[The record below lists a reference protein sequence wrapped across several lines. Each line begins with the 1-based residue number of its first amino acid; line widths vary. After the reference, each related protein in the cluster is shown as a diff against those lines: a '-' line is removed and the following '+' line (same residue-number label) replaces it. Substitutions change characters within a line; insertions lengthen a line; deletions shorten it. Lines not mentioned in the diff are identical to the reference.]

1 MKFFG
6 KPIAVSLTAVLLAAN
21 LSMPFTSMTAF
32 GADTDSAVESTAES
46 AENAYAEEVINE
58 NDSEAEAENSPDED
72 YDRSSADAEEIAEP
86 AESAAPGDEETAAD
100 EMTSDE
106 TSEDEMYADEDSADG
121 SAYEDI
127 SAENGGDAVSAED
140 VSDDN
145 TASDDSSEEPDQDI
159 TAPALTEET
168 STDAVDAGQDV
179 PEDHPDLEAE
189 AVAEPIIP
197 IDEICEDTDNDDV
210 FAAYVN
216 RELELTGDMQFD
228 TGDLSDTSN
237 NHEKAYASTKLTGVN
252 RALYAKLY
260 SEIGKVARG
269 ERTDTVF
276 AVTQKELGIND
287 QYWSA
292 SDLGVSAIVENGS
305 ITSESMKALSAKYD
319 FDFTHV
325 LRALLLD
332 CPYDLYWYDKTE
344 STIPSLFHYGATWM
358 DGEYYIYY
366 SDAYDATF
374 SFPVAAE
381 YSASGDLNTYETN
394 AEIGTAVTTAYNKA
408 HSIVEQY
415 SGCSDYEKMD
425 GYRAEI
431 CSLASYNYDAA
442 RDNSTNYGNPW
453 QLIWVLD
460 QDPGT
465 TVVCEGYSKAFQ
477 YLCDLSEWN
486 DIFRECISV
495 VGYLSGGG
503 HMWNIVNLRDGRSY
517 LVDVTNCDSGMI
529 GSDNDGHD
537 LFLVGTG
544 DADAAEVYC
553 QGNIDDGYIFA
564 QLDDLSYVY
573 REDQKYN
580 TREYFDDEILTLAE
594 GRVYADTTASGEYTG
609 DHTHI
614 YYNVDEVAAT
624 CQSEGHSAGGQCPI
638 CGEYDTDVEIY
649 PAAGHTPGEWTLT
662 KEPTYDAEGT
672 ETATCTVCGEEMTRP
687 VDKLVSETSITLDY
701 QELELDGNESKQLT
715 ATVLPE
721 NAHDKSVTWRSS
733 NTSVA
738 AVDQTGRVTARTN
751 GTTIITAQSAHLGL
765 TASCTVTVR
774 VHVQSI
780 HVNPQGTQV
789 AVGGTTQLYVDINPS
804 NALNKK
810 YTWSSSDE
818 SIATISSSGLVK
830 GIAPGEAMIT
840 ATTQDGGLTSS
851 CRVNVYIPVTGV
863 ALEPASLTMALNE
876 ERVLTPTII
885 PADASNPAVTWTS
898 SNNSVVMVRPDGSVH
913 ARSVGTA
920 KITVTTRAGGFKA
933 SCTITVVIP
942 VESIELDHSELYLEP
957 GETEALNATVLP
969 DNATNKTVTWSS
981 SDEDVASVGSD
992 GSVTAVADGTATI
1005 TATAED
1011 GGLTASCTVTVKT
1024 PAAEPT
1030 DLAGAVAD
1038 GTAQVSIEDGL
1049 IYNGTAQVPQVTIT
1063 YQGEPLKAGADF
1075 SVTCSDN
1082 INAGTA
1088 TAVINGKGEYT
1099 GSFTRT
1105 FTIAQASIQSAQ
1117 MGNLSVR
1124 RYTGDAHT
1132 PEPVLKIGSTTLTKG
1147 TDYTLTYENNIN
1159 AGMATV
1165 IATGKGN
1172 YKDSTRRTFVI
1183 TPTVITNTTVSSVK
1197 DVIYTGAE
1205 QKPSVT
1211 ITFNGRTLT
1220 AGTDYTLGYS
1230 NNVNA
1235 GKGVITI
1242 TGRGNFTGSGTIN
1255 FTIKPSPID
1264 EASLSSIK
1272 DQTYNG
1278 SALEPDV
1285 TVTLDGKTLTA
1296 DTDYTVAY
1304 ADNIEPGTAKLT
1316 ITGSGNYTGTATGTF
1331 KIVPIPI
1338 ANAEVSGLAN
1348 KTYNGSE
1355 QTQTPV
1361 VKLDGSTLTAGTDY
1375 TVSYSNN
1382 INAGTATVTIT
1393 GTGHYEGT
1401 ASADFTIAKAAQSFT
1416 VKAESTSIDVGKT
1429 TKVTAT
1435 GAKETS
1441 KYTFSSSDTS
1451 IAEVDASGTVTGK
1464 AEGTVTITVRTAAT
1478 ANYKAGSKTV
1488 KITVNE
1494 PQTINLEDN
1503 AVISGLTNRTYN
1515 GSEQFQTPVVKL
1527 KDGTVLKEGTDYTV
1541 SYENNRN
1548 AGTATVIITA
1558 ADGSKYEGT
1567 ASAAFD
1573 IAKAAQS
1580 FTVKASATSIDAG
1593 KTTKVAATGAKE
1605 KPKFTFTSSNAKVAT
1620 VDAAGTVTGKAAGTV
1635 TIPVRSAETANYKA
1649 ASKTIRI
1656 TVNKVLKKPGNCHF
1670 VKWNNAKYTSCRI
1683 GWVKVDGAEGYET
1696 LLSWTDGSHA
1706 SRTITKSNV
1715 LYRDCTVHP
1724 QHVSQMMVRAFYTLN
1739 GIRKY
1744 SPWSNVEYITP
1755 SPTKLTVKNTSSGTN
1770 LKMNISWNI
1779 IYGCNGYN
1787 VFLTTNPNGTWYWNQ
1802 STSTTANSTSAV
1814 INKYRGSKLKKNVRY
1829 YVRIVTRRQ
1838 RNGVF
1843 CTVPMPAANTY
1854 IGSFIIK

>member
-72 YDRSSADAEEIAEP
+72 SDRSSADAEEITEP
-86 AESAAPGDEETAAD
+86 AESAAPGDEENASD
-100 EMTSDE
+100 DITSDE
-106 TSEDEMYADEDSADG
+106 MSEDEMNADEDPADG
-121 SAYEDI
+121 SADEDI
-127 SAENGGDAVSAED
+127 SAEAGGDAVSEED

-145 TASDDSSEEPDQDI
+145 TVSDDSSEEPGQDI

-216 RELELTGDMQFD
+216 RELELTGDLQFD

-305 ITSESMKALSAKYD
+305 ITKESMQALSAKYD

-358 DGEYYIYY
+358 DGEYYLCY
-366 SDAYDATF
+366 SDSYDATF

-381 YSASGDLNTYETN
+381 YSASGDLNTYETK
-394 AEIGTAVTTAYNKA
+394 AEIGTAVTAAYNKA

-415 SGCSDYEKMD
+415 SGCTDYEKMD

-573 REDQKYN
+573 REDQQYN

-649 PAAGHTPGEWTLT
+649 PTAEHTPGEWTLI

-765 TASCTVTVR
+765 TASCTVTVK

-789 AVGGTTQLYVDINPS
+789 VVGGTTQLYVDINPS

-818 SIATISSSGLVK
+818 SIATISSSGLVT

-840 ATTQDGGLTSS
+840 ATTQ
-851 CRVNVYIPVTGV
+851 
-863 ALEPASLTMALNE
+863 
-876 ERVLTPTII
+876 
-885 PADASNPAVTWTS
+885 
-898 SNNSVVMVRPDGSVH
+898 
-913 ARSVGTA
+913 
-920 KITVTTRAGGFKA
+920 
-933 SCTITVVIP
+933 
-942 VESIELDHSELYLEP
+942 
-957 GETEALNATVLP
+957 
-969 DNATNKTVTWSS
+969 
-981 SDEDVASVGSD
+981 
-992 GSVTAVADGTATI
+992 
-1005 TATAED
+1005 D

-1049 IYNGTAQVPQVTIT
+1049 IYNGTAQVPEVTIT

-1075 SVTCSDN
+1075 SVSCSDN

-1088 TAVINGKGEYT
+1088 TVVINGKGEYT

-1117 MGNLSVR
+1117 MGNLSAR
-1124 RYTGDAHT
+1124 RYTGD
-1132 PEPVLKIGSTTLTKG
+1132 
-1147 TDYTLTYENNIN
+1147 
-1159 AGMATV
+1159 
-1165 IATGKGN
+1165 
-1172 YKDSTRRTFVI
+1172 
-1183 TPTVITNTTVSSVK
+1183 
-1197 DVIYTGAE
+1197 
-1205 QKPSVT
+1205 
-1211 ITFNGRTLT
+1211 
-1220 AGTDYTLGYS
+1220 
-1230 NNVNA
+1230 
-1235 GKGVITI
+1235 
-1242 TGRGNFTGSGTIN
+1242 
-1255 FTIKPSPID
+1255 
-1264 EASLSSIK
+1264 
-1272 DQTYNG
+1272 
-1278 SALEPDV
+1278 ALEPDV

-1316 ITGSGNYTGTATGTF
+1316 ITGSRNYTGTAAGTF

-1338 ANAEVSGLAN
+1338 ANAEVSGLAK

-1382 INAGTATVTIT
+1382 IDAGTATVIIT

-1401 ASADFTIAKAAQSFT
+1401 ASADFTITKAAQRFT

-1527 KDGTVLKEGTDYTV
+1527 QDGTVLKEGTDYTV

-1558 ADGSKYEGT
+1558 VNESKYEGT
-1567 ASAAFD
+1567 ASATFD

-1605 KPKFTFTSSNAKVAT
+1605 NPKFTFTSSNAKVAT

-1635 TIPVRSAETANYKA
+1635 TITVRSAETANYKA
-1649 ASKTIRI
+1649 ASKTIKI

-1683 GWVKVDGAEGYET
+1683 GWIKVDGAEGYET

-1843 CTVPMPAANTY
+1843 CTVPMPAVNTY